1 MSSLKYRAEI
11 DGLRA
16 IAVLS
21 VIFFHAGMNFFGINP
36 FKGGYVGVDIFFV
49 ISGYLITGIILADIA
64 KNNFSFLKF
73 YERRARRILPA
84 LFLVI
89 FASIPFS
96 WFWLF
101 PDPYKEFSRS
111 LAAISVFVSNIQLWR
126 ESSSYFAESNDLKP
140 LMHTWS
146 LSVEEQFYVL
156 FPLGLFIYVKYLRRF
171 LPIALVIAI
180 IISFDRS
187 YRMGLVDSQASFY
200 LLPSRGWELLI
211 GALLAKLEQD
221 YGRKSYGVLN
231 SVMPFLGMLCITYG
245 VVMLDEN
252 KSSSIYLAIPVLGT
266 AFILWFAGNDFISK
280 LLSSKFLVS
289 IGLISYSLYLWHQ
302 PVFAFARTYLFDQPD
317 NFTYTILIGFCFVFA
332 YLSWKYVE
340 TPFRNRAIISTRTI
354 WALTLLCSTSLFIFG
369 YIGNK
374 MDGLPNRLSTMGL
387 KATEVKRQWD
397 LIKQDDKT
405 CFSRPPEN
413 ACKFNGSDA
422 SPHWL
427 FLGDSHVETMLPAF
441 TNILNQR
448 KDNYSI
454 MTSTGCPYIT
464 GDFEFYIEKDNKC
477 SEVNAKRLNLI
488 EKMKPQVIVISGR
501 EVTYLGGKKFD
512 TREDGKSIP
521 FLVPVGKD
529 LPEEQR
535 IDFVKDAFTKSIK
548 NLLVMGHK
556 VILVYPVPE
565 YDYHIPR
572 RIMKLAIR
580 RLQPDI
586 TRPYSTFKE
595 RSAKAYEALDN
606 VGNSPNLIRV
616 YPEKIFCD
624 SFEKD
629 KCVTHDSE
637 NIFYVDNSHLSR
649 AGTDL
654 VVQKIF
660 EAADTKW
667 GLNNAE

>member
-11 DGLRA
+11 NGLRA
-16 IAVLS
+16 IAVLP

-171 LPIALVIAI
+171 LPIAIIIAI

-302 PVFAFARTYLFDQPD
+302 PVFAFARTYLFDPPD

-374 MDGLPNRLSTMGL
+374 MDGLPKRLSTMGL

-405 CFSRPPEN
+405 CFSRPP
-413 ACKFNGSDA
+413 
-422 SPHWL
+422 
-427 FLGDSHVETMLPAF
+427 
-441 TNILNQR
+441 
-448 KDNYSI
+448 
-454 MTSTGCPYIT
+454 
-464 GDFEFYIEKDNKC
+464 
-477 SEVNAKRLNLI
+477 
-488 EKMKPQVIVISGR
+488 
-501 EVTYLGGKKFD
+501 
-512 TREDGKSIP
+512 
-521 FLVPVGKD
+521 
-529 LPEEQR
+529 
-535 IDFVKDAFTKSIK
+535 
-548 NLLVMGHK
+548 
-556 VILVYPVPE
+556 
-565 YDYHIPR
+565 
-572 RIMKLAIR
+572 
-580 RLQPDI
+580 
-586 TRPYSTFKE
+586 
-595 RSAKAYEALDN
+595 
-606 VGNSPNLIRV
+606 
-616 YPEKIFCD
+616 
-624 SFEKD
+624 
-629 KCVTHDSE
+629 
-637 NIFYVDNSHLSR
+637 
-649 AGTDL
+649 
-654 VVQKIF
+654 
-660 EAADTKW
+660 
-667 GLNNAE
+667 